1 MANDKW
7 ELLFPPDSV
16 IHRVFL
22 KGEYGDCISV
32 GSKTRVISSQ
42 TISSMLR
49 QQPRPA
55 AHRAKFELKGA
66 DVNETIS

>member
-1 MANDKW
+1 MGIALPSRFRD
-7 ELLFPPDSV
+7 PS
-16 IHRVFL
+16 RFL

>member
-7 ELLFPPDSV
+7 KLLFSPDSV

-42 TISSMLR
+42 SHLLYAT
-49 QQPRPA
+49 PA
-55 AHRAKFELKGA
+55 TQASGA
-66 DVNETIS
+66 SR